1 MASCG
6 LCPGRN
12 PVEFFPSLTGAVDES
27 QKDFFAI
34 VAHKQDSE
42 ALTFERED
50 SSSLSDWVK

>member
-1 MASCG
+1 MRWLKG
-6 LCPGRN
+6 WRRT
-12 PVEFFPSLTGAVDES
+12 VEFFPSLTGAVDES

-42 ALTFERED
+42 ALTFEREN